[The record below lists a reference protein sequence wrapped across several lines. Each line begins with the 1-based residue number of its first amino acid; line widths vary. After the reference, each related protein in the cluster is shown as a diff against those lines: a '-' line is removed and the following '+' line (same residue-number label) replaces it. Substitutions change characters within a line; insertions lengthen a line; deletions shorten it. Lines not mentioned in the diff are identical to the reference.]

1 MSVNVRD
8 NIHSEIFSQ
17 FPDVYKENS
26 EFLIGF
32 IESYYKHLDEKMDR
46 NVPKLRDIDTT
57 LSTFL
62 IYYKK
67 KYLADLPIDTQVDIR
82 FIVKH
87 ILDVYKRKGT
97 EESVRLLFKMFF
109 DEEIEVF
116 YPSTSILRASDS
128 VWGGDTYLELKSV
141 YNVDD
146 YVIRRGDRIVGDL
159 SLASAFVDDIIFV
172 NFSGALTPVAYLSN
186 LTGEFSADDSIT
198 IVSQDAQGKDVLNNV
213 GKLIS
218 GSISEVIVKSGNRTP
233 GQKVGEKVSIR
244 SSLQGVDAEGVI
256 TKTSTTET
264 GQIEFSIEDGGFGYV
279 LPGSSSVENEVG
291 ISNHVFIV
299 KSDNTLSLRPG
310 DVITAGGSTI
320 RHSNFGATGQ
330 PIYGVTGS
338 AEVIAYNH
346 PLLFVKTTK
355 NTPTE
360 IFDFIATS
368 YDSPINPGFFRNVL
382 VDTYYNVALG
392 GFVNVPP
399 PQYAEPYFSKF
410 IQEISGFK
418 AYDFSNN
425 GSSFSGE
432 SLRLLYQFVLA
443 SNTTTEDPIP
453 ANNFTAD
460 FSTVVGNATKVGNV
474 FTATSGGGSHSARF
488 VNTAVS
494 SYPLWLASASTSSS
508 QVTATTQAAS
518 GSYNFIRL
526 TASFTGTQTVRVTV
540 ASNTSGTA
548 NALVSNT
555 TIVGT
560 GTATEYIIAVP
571 QGLLDRTQNYLALS
585 FSTENIPMTITGSDV
600 VLIEDTV
607 FWPYFGSNDQTAERW
622 PAFNPLPS
630 LANHSDVLFLGKTAY
645 QVSDGDYVTIDNLG
659 NMPSSQWI
667 ILGAK
672 YGAIGEDFVVKNVSG
687 ISAGVDLSTVTS
699 KTNAGVFN
707 CAAQSIRIGDRI
719 VITGSDDGNA
729 FTSGYTSNDEFIV
742 TAIGAGTEGID
753 VTEFTIQEDGSNV
766 STAGGNGATT
776 GLTFT
781 LYPVYTNTKV
791 LDNKGKLSF
800 SRLLYLLTRFKAYS
814 RFVISDNTTNTLFVD
829 TIASPYS
836 IPSTLNLAEFD
847 VMVNGDPSKI
857 LQITALGEKNDS
869 ASFTIGNVDNQERV
883 TLIAD
888 QIGEFSR
895 VTFQDSDYGMSGPDA
910 ENLTTTI
917 EDAFDPIT
925 LTLGSISEIERD
937 NPGSNYTS
945 DVNVRVVNE
954 IVSKFN
960 KKDMILRFDNVNFFL
975 REGDLVTQRLTL
987 PGIDI
992 DQVNGLTEAT
1002 VESMPA
1008 SAGSSTTTFDLVT
1021 TQEYDAKIKFLRRS
1035 GNDFYFRPMSFYLI
1049 DPSLPISIKGSNK
1062 NITSFQIDE
1071 SSLPMGA
1078 NARIVGDALYQAG
1091 QLVDVSIVKSGYKF
1105 SDEEE
1110 VDIINLE
1117 PTSSSYNKKIATA
1130 DIRTLTQGKT
1140 EGRWRS
1146 KTSFLSED
1154 SKRIHDNDYY
1164 QEYSY
1169 DISSIIDPSKYNE
1182 LLDQTVS
1189 VAGTKRFSTPLI
1201 NSDSSIDS
1209 GLEIEFTYFDITSEQ
1224 LQTTDGDN
1232 YRTQGDDNLH
1242 ASVSTIDTTT
1252 G

>member
-198 IVSQDAQGKDVLNNV
+198 IVSQDAQGRDVLNNV

-218 GSISEVIVKSGNRTP
+218 GSISDVIVKSGNRTP

-279 LPGSSSVENEVG
+279 LPGSASVENEVG

-320 RHSNFGATGQ
+320 RHSNFGAAGQ
-330 PIYGVTGS
+330 TIYGVTGS

-346 PLLFVKTTK
+346 PLLFVKTSK

-360 IFDFIATS
+360 FFDFLAAS

-392 GFVNVPP
+392 SFVNVPP
-399 PQYAEPYFSKF
+399 SQYAEPYFSKF
-410 IQEISGFK
+410 IQEVSGFK
-418 AYDFSNN
+418 AYDFSNSGN
-425 GSSFSGE
+425 SFDGD

-443 SNTTTEDPIP
+443 SNTTTEDPVP
-453 ANNFTAD
+453 ANNFTANFD
-460 FSTVVGNATKVGNV
+460 TVVGNATKVGDV
-474 FTATSGGGSHSARF
+474 FTAISGGGSHSARF
-488 VNTAVS
+488 VNTAIS
-494 SYPLWLASASTSSS
+494 SYPLWLGAGSTNPNDQTEAS
-508 QVTATTQAAS
+508 TQAAS
-518 GSYNFIRL
+518 GGSYNFIRL
-526 TASFTGTQTVRVTV
+526 TASFTGIQIVRVTV
-540 ASNTSGTA
+540 ASNASGSLNAVSRDVVITGNGTS
-548 NALVSNT
+548 
-555 TIVGT
+555 
-560 GTATEYIIAVP
+560 TEYIIAVP
-571 QGLLDRTQNYLALS
+571 PNQRDRTQNYLALS
-585 FSTENIPMTITGSDV
+585 FAFENIPMTITGSDV
-600 VLIEDTV
+600 VLPEDGE

-622 PAFNPLPS
+622 PAFNPLPA
-630 LANHSDVLFLGKTAY
+630 LANHLDVLATGKTAY
-645 QVSDGDYVTIDNLG
+645 QVSDGDYVTIENLG

-687 ISAGVDLSTVTS
+687 I
-699 KTNAGVFN
+699 
-707 CAAQSIRIGDRI
+707 
-719 VITGSDDGNA
+719 
-729 FTSGYTSNDEFIV
+729 
-742 TAIGAGTEGID
+742 TAD
-753 VTEFTIQEDGSNV
+753 
-766 STAGGNGATT
+766 
-776 GLTFT
+776 
-781 LYPVYTNTKV
+781 YTNTKV

-800 SRLLYLLTRFKAYS
+800 SRLMYLLTRFKAYS
-814 RFVISDNTTNTLFVD
+814 RFVISDNTTNTLFTD

-847 VMVNGDPSKI
+847 VIVNGDTSKI

-992 DQVNGLTEAT
+992 DTVNGLSEAT

-1021 TQEYDAKIKFLRRS
+1021 TQEYDAKIKFIRRE

-1049 DPSLPISIKGSNK
+1049 DTSLPISIKGSDK
-1062 NITSFQIDE
+1062 NITSFRVDE

-1078 NARIVGDALYQAG
+1078 NAKIVGDALYQAG
-1091 QLVDVSIVKSGYKF
+1091 QLVDVNIVKSGYKF

-1117 PTSSSYNKKIATA
+1117 PTSASYNKKIATA

-1169 DISSIIDPSKYNE
+1169 DISSIVDPSKYNE
-1182 LLDQTVS
+1182 LLDQTVA

-1201 NSDSSIDS
+1201 NSDSSVDS
-1209 GLEIEFTYFDITSEQ
+1209 GLEIEFTFFNIQSGQ
-1224 LQTTDGDN
+1224 LQTTNGDD
-1232 YRTQGDDNLH
+1232 YLTQDDDNLH
-1242 ASVSTIDTTT
+1242 ASLSTEDTTT

>member
-198 IVSQDAQGKDVLNNV
+198 IVNQDAQGKDVLNNV

-360 IFDFIATS
+360 IFDFLATS

-418 AYDFSNN
+418 AYDFSN
-425 GSSFSGE
+425 GGASYDGD
-432 SLRLLYQFVLA
+432 SLRLLNQFILA

-453 ANNFTAD
+453 ANNFTAN
-460 FSTVVGNATKVGNV
+460 FETVVGNATRVGDV

-494 SYPLWLASASTSSS
+494 SYPLWLAKESPAS
-508 QVTATTQAAS
+508 
-518 GSYNFIRL
+518 NFIRL
-526 TASFTGTQTVRVTV
+526 TANFTGTQTVRITV
-540 ASNTSGTA
+540 ASNTTGTA
-548 NALVSNT
+548 NPVSKDT

-560 GTATEYIIAVP
+560 GTATEYIIALP
-571 QGLLDRTQNYLALS
+571 QGQVNYVQKYLALS
-585 FSTENIPMTITGSDV
+585 FLTESIPMTITGSDV
-600 VLIEDTV
+600 VLVEDGEY
-607 FWPYFGSNDQTAERW
+607 WPYFGSNDQTAERW
-622 PAFNPLPS
+622 PAFNPIPDPS
-630 LANHSDVLFLGKTAY
+630 NHLDVLNVGKTAY
-645 QVSDGDYVTIDNLG
+645 QVSDGDYVTIENLG

-687 ISAGVDLSTVTS
+687 I
-699 KTNAGVFN
+699 
-707 CAAQSIRIGDRI
+707 
-719 VITGSDDGNA
+719 
-729 FTSGYTSNDEFIV
+729 
-742 TAIGAGTEGID
+742 
-753 VTEFTIQEDGSNV
+753 
-766 STAGGNGATT
+766 TAG
-776 GLTFT
+776 
-781 LYPVYTNTKV
+781 YTNTKV
-791 LDNKGKLSF
+791 LDNKAKLSF
-800 SRLLYLLTRFKAYS
+800 SRLLYLFTRFKAYS

-836 IPSTLNLAEFD
+836 IPPTLNLAEFD

-1078 NARIVGDALYQAG
+1078 NARIVGDALYQSG
-1091 QLVDVSIVKSGYKF
+1091 QLVDVNIVKSGYKF

-1209 GLEIEFTYFDITSEQ
+1209 GLEIEFTYFDIASKQ

-1232 YRTQGDDNLH
+1232 YLTQGDDNLH
-1242 ASVSTIDTTT
+1242 ASISTIDTTT